1 MLTSAAFNALLK
13 TLEEPPPHVKF
24 IFATTAAAKLPET
37 ILSRVQRFDFRR
49 ISNVDIVKKLTQIC
63 KAEKLT
69 VPADVMALTA
79 RRARGSMRDALSL
92 LDQILSFCGGEPDRD
107 AVAGLLGALGDDEMA
122 RLLKMIREK
131 DAAGLLKT
139 ASELLVRGMD
149 VGELLDQLTGY
160 VRDLLVGQSCG
171 ADADL
176 LDRAPEGAAAI
187 VAARHPTIEQLGLP
201 LICKEL
207 ILRPRGL
214 ILVTGPAG
222 SGKSTTMAAMIDHL
236 NETESRNIITIEDP
250 IEYLHHNKKSIIA
263 QRDLGDDTHSFDV
276 ALMHT
281 LRQDPDVIYIGEM
294 RDLPTISTAIRA
306 AETGHLVLGTLHT
319 TDASQTVDRVI
330 DIFPANQQDQIRI
343 QFSQVLE
350 AVMTQCLLPRIGG
363 QGRVAAFEILLAVPA
378 VRNLIRMGKSHEL
391 PNVMQL
397 SSKDGMQTLDQVSGK
412 TGKKPACHPG
422 KCGDEKQ

>member
-1 MLTSAAFNALLK
+1 MQIDELLK
-13 TLEEPPPHVKF
+13 LMVEKNASDLHIRVGSPPMFRIYGKLSPVKDWLPVTVEDSVAILESISSPTQRQTFAETLELDLAYSSSGIGRF
-24 IFATTAAAKLPET
+24 
-37 ILSRVQRFDFRR
+37 RVNVLRQRG
-49 ISNVDIVKKLTQIC
+49 
-63 KAEKLT
+63 T
-69 VPADVMALTA
+69 VAFVIRL
-79 RRARGSMRDALSL
+79 
-92 LDQILSFCGGEPDRD
+92 
-107 AVAGLLGALGDDEMA
+107 VAF
-122 RLLKMIREK
+122 KI
-131 DAAGLLKT
+131 
-139 ASELLVRGMD
+139 
-149 VGELLDQLTGY
+149 
-160 VRDLLVGQSCG
+160 
-171 ADADL
+171 
-176 LDRAPEGAAAI
+176 
-187 VAARHPTIEQLGLP
+187 PTIEQLGLP

-319 TDASQTVDRVI
+319 TDASQTVDRII

-363 QGRVAAFEILLAVPA
+363 QGRVAAFEIFLAAPA

-397 SSKDGMQTLDQVSGK
+397 GSKDGMQTLDQALAMLVKSQLVTQENAVMK
-412 TGKKPACHPG
+412 SSHPAQLL
-422 KCGDEKQ
+422 KLL

>member
-1 MLTSAAFNALLK
+1 MQIDDLLK
-13 TLEEPPPHVKF
+13 IMVDKNASDLHLRVGSPPMLRIYGKLSAIKDWPSVTIEDAETMFESLSTAVNRKIFAETLELDTAYSAPGIGRFRVNVLRQRSTLAFVIRLVPFK
-24 IFATTAAAKLPET
+24 IAT
-37 ILSRVQRFDFRR
+37 I
-49 ISNVDIVKKLTQIC
+49 
-63 KAEKLT
+63 
-69 VPADVMALTA
+69 
-79 RRARGSMRDALSL
+79 
-92 LDQILSFCGGEPDRD
+92 
-107 AVAGLLGALGDDEMA
+107 
-122 RLLKMIREK
+122 
-131 DAAGLLKT
+131 
-139 ASELLVRGMD
+139 
-149 VGELLDQLTGY
+149 DQL
-160 VRDLLVGQSCG
+160 S
-171 ADADL
+171 
-176 LDRAPEGAAAI
+176 
-187 VAARHPTIEQLGLP
+187 LP

-263 QRDLGDDTHSFDV
+263 QRDLGEDTKSFDV

-319 TDASQTVDRVI
+319 TDAPQAVDRII
-330 DIFPANQQDQIRI
+330 DIFPANQQDQIRL
-343 QFSQVLE
+343 QLSQVLE

-363 QGRVAAFEILLAVPA
+363 QGRVAAFEILLAIPA

-391 PNVMQL
+391 PNIMQL
-397 SSKDGMQTLDQVSGK
+397 SSREGMQTLDQALAKLVKSQLVSQENAVMK
-412 TGKKPACHPG
+412 SSNPAQLL
-422 KCGDEKQ
+422 KLL

>member
-1 MLTSAAFNALLK
+1 MQIDELLK
-13 TLEEPPPHVKF
+13 LMVEKNASDLHIRVGSPPMFRIYGKLSPVKDWLPVTVEDSVAILESISSPTQRQTFAETLELDLAYSSSGIGRF
-24 IFATTAAAKLPET
+24 
-37 ILSRVQRFDFRR
+37 RVNVLRQRG
-49 ISNVDIVKKLTQIC
+49 
-63 KAEKLT
+63 T
-69 VPADVMALTA
+69 VAFVIRL
-79 RRARGSMRDALSL
+79 
-92 LDQILSFCGGEPDRD
+92 
-107 AVAGLLGALGDDEMA
+107 VAF
-122 RLLKMIREK
+122 KI
-131 DAAGLLKT
+131 
-139 ASELLVRGMD
+139 
-149 VGELLDQLTGY
+149 
-160 VRDLLVGQSCG
+160 
-171 ADADL
+171 
-176 LDRAPEGAAAI
+176 
-187 VAARHPTIEQLGLP
+187 PTIEQLGLP

-319 TDASQTVDRVI
+319 TDASQTVDRII

-343 QFSQVLE
+343 QFAQVLE

-363 QGRVAAFEILLAVPA
+363 QGRVAAFEILLAAPA

-397 SSKDGMQTLDQVSGK
+397 GSKDGMQTLDQALAMLVKSQLVTQENAVMK
-412 TGKKPACHPG
+412 SSHPAQLL
-422 KCGDEKQ
+422 KLL